1 MSVYIAGNRGL
12 NGRRCPAI
20 VGISLSG
27 ANGKPIAGGGK
38 GGREGEGIAG
48 RRWSH
53 SVIAE
58 LARFARSI
66 GQLPTNGSL
75 KGEFIRFAP
84 DRHLLDESFAP
95 AKIVT
100 PRFSGEKLDI
110 F

>member
-1 MSVYIAGNRGL
+1 MGAGAPR
-12 NGRRCPAI
+12 
-20 VGISLSG
+20 SWEFLSG

-84 DRHLLDESFAP
+84 DRHLLDESFTP
-95 AKIVT
+95 ANCT
-100 PRFSGEKLDI
+100 PRLWRETGYILI
-110 F
+110 GI